1 MLRLSASSAA
11 TATTAVLPRPRLRL
25 RLLPLLRVLLAT
37 LSSMAGRNCAPPPPP
52 DVPTCEAVVGLSESS
67 CDRSEYTALWESLSL
82 ESAAAGL
89 ANACCC

>member
-11 TATTAVLPRPRLRL
+11 AAGTAVLPRPRLRL
-25 RLLPLLRVLLAT
+25 LPPLRVLLAT